1 MATKLAANTALAIGK
16 SIARSLGVPISELT
30 KDMVRKAPVPVRYK
44 KLFFGPNTPGETR
57 IAPSIKSSRAVAI
70 KEGKALGT
78 GLGIG
83 IPAGAATQIMAAIKK
98 AGKANIAPGRKP
110 MGLASAAKDKQL
122 KSSVKKAVKK
132 AQPKK
137 KVVKPKPR
145 PKSGAPKKSLRPR
158 MRPGS

>member
-1 MATKLAANTALAIGK
+1 MAVQLGPVMALKVAK
-16 SIARSLGVPISELT
+16 SIARSIGVPLSNLT

-44 KLFFGPNTPGETR
+44 KLFFGPSTKGETK
-57 IAPSIKSSRAVAI
+57 ISPSIKSSRTVA
-70 KEGKALGT
+70 KQEGKALGT

-83 IPAGAATQIMAAIKK
+83 ITAGTAAEIIGAIKK

-132 AQPKK
+132 AKPKK